1 MRILLVNDDGID
13 APLLAFA
20 RKSLERYGTVHTVA
34 PKHEQSGK
42 SMALTMGDVPYEKID
57 EWTYM
62 VDGTPAD
69 CVSFALHGLNLEP
82 ELVISGIN
90 RGYNLGMDTKYSGT
104 VGAALQA
111 SYDKFAS
118 IAFSADHRN
127 DQLVRDSFRSVLD
140 FILDNNM
147 LSPDY
152 ILNVNFPLDKFNKP
166 KGIRDTRMYFLRSRF
181 NVELTDGLFKKKRN
195 GFIDEIPLDSDI
207 QAVNEG
213 YVSISKLALDND
225 CP

>member
-13 APLLAFA
+13 APLLAFV
-20 RKSLERYGTVHTVA
+20 RKTLEQYGTVHTVA
-34 PKHEQSGK
+34 PKVEQSGK
-42 SMALTMGDVPYEKID
+42 SMALTMGDIPYEKID
-57 EWTYM
+57 ERTYM
-62 VDGTPAD
+62 VDGTPTD

-82 ELVISGIN
+82 QLVVSGIN

-111 SYDKFAS
+111 SYDKYDS

-127 DQLVRDSFRSVLD
+127 DQLVRDSFRNVLD
-140 FILDNNM
+140 FILENDM

-152 ILNVNFPLDKFNKP
+152 ILNVNFPLDKFNSP
-166 KGIRDTRMYFLRSRF
+166 KGIKDTRMYFLRSKF
-181 NVELTDGLFKKKRN
+181 NVEMTDGLFKKRRK
-195 GFIDEIPLDSDI
+195 GFIDDIPKDSDI

-213 YVSISKLALDND
+213 YVSISKLSLGND
-225 CP
+225 C